1 MSNNNYVLEPLLRP
15 AVEYQSAAVAAAC
28 GAVALHAPWALMLPT
43 YLGQATGA
51 LALTFAARRFKQ
63 AWDVRRYQHGMK
75 YYKVTHV
82 KLHKIKRGK
91 DHLYLG
97 EGFRWTQKH
106 TQRKLDANRPEAE
119 PYTRVPLTRQA
130 IDKAFRGY
138 EAWAFSRYGDGPGR
152 SIAIKIAKVTS
163 SDSLLNPVRP
173 LIDLGGSRILHAVEP
188 NEKPV
193 LLKQAA
199 RTGHMLVKGTTRVG
213 KTRLLELFATQ
224 DIHDGYI
231 VIIIDPKGDAEL
243 MMRVYAEASRA
254 GRLDQLYLFHL
265 GYPDFSA
272 RYNGIGNFSRITEI
286 ATRTTNGLPSS
297 GNSAAFKE
305 FSWRFTNLVAQ
316 AQVALGQVPT
326 YNGLLRDITNIEPLF
341 LMYAKLVLDRAEKLG
356 KISGWENVVANCAT
370 EIERKKIQVPRTLQD
385 RQPTLAATVILA
397 RKWYQ
402 DLKDPVLDGL
412 STAVSYEKSFFEKI
426 IASLGPF
433 LEKLTTG
440 AIGKLLSPDYFDT
453 NDSRPVFDW
462 MQVIRQGG
470 IVYAGLD
477 ALSDPV
483 IAGAV
488 GNSMLADLVSV
499 GGRLYKHGLQP
510 DRADGKIIL
519 PKICGHFDEVEA
531 ILGDE
536 FIPMVNRMG
545 GAGMR
550 ITAYTQTVPDLEAK
564 LKDAAKAQQLLGNFN
579 HVVTLRVKDHTSAEF
594 FAKQLPKVE
603 VATLTLVSGVTDK
616 AAEGDG
622 IDFISNNQDRVATKD
637 VPMIEAS
644 DIMQLPTGQAFALLE
659 GNRLY
664 KIRIPLADPTDDTH
678 IPASL
683 KAVCE
688 DMKSRYRTSDQWW
701 KENDWMP
708 NQAFSIPIATPIFV
722 PDELE
727 TSESNTAPANTSA
740 SMTSTSTSAPAPA
753 STSSAPPSNQKM
765 APNPP
770 IYAPPA
776 EEKPLASLAHLDLDN
791 AEDDLPF
798 GYELPRE
805 EDDE

>member
-1 MSNNNYVLEPLLRP
+1 MSNNSYVLEPLLRP
-15 AVEYQSAAVAAAC
+15 KVEYQSAAVAAAC
-28 GAVALHAPWALMLPT
+28 GVVALCAPWALMLPPRLG
-43 YLGQATGA
+43 YAAGAIALGFAAVRFGQARSIG
-51 LALTFAARRFKQ
+51 K
-63 AWDVRRYQHGMK
+63 YQYGMK
-75 YYKVTHV
+75 HYKVTYTR
-82 KLHKIKRGK
+82 LHRIARSK
-91 DHLYLG
+91 DVLYLG
-97 EGFRWTQKH
+97 EGFLWTQRH

-119 PYTRVPLTRQA
+119 PFVNLSRKRLLLDQAVRRYERRVLATGGGTRPPVLQKLATLTR
-130 IDKAFRGY
+130 
-138 EAWAFSRYGDGPGR
+138 
-152 SIAIKIAKVTS
+152 
-163 SDSLLNPVRP
+163 SDVPWNPVRP
-173 LIDLGGSRILHAVEP
+173 LIDLGGSRVLHAVEP

-193 LLKQAA
+193 VLRQAA
-199 RTGHMLVKGTTRVG
+199 RTGHVLVKGTTRVG
-213 KTRLLELFATQ
+213 KTRLLELLATQ
-224 DIHDGYI
+224 DIHDRYV

-254 GRLDQLYLFHL
+254 GRLDHLYLFHL

-272 RYNGIGNFSRITEI
+272 RYNGIGNFARITEI

-326 YNGLLRDITNIEPLF
+326 YNGLLRNITDIEPLF
-341 LMYAKLVLDRAEKLG
+341 IAYAKLSLDRAEKAG
-356 KISGWENVVANCAT
+356 RIHGWENVVANCAT
-370 EIERKKIQVPRTLQD
+370 EISKKKIPVPRALQD
-385 RQPTLAATVILA
+385 RQPILAATIIVA
-397 RKWYQ
+397 RKFQ
-402 DLKDPVLDGL
+402 AQIEDPILDGL

-440 AIGKLLSPDYFDT
+440 AIGKLISPDYFNMD
-453 NDSRPVFDW
+453 DPRPIFDW

-488 GNSMLADLVSV
+488 GNSMLADLVSI
-499 GGRLYKHGLQP
+499 GGKIYKHGIDP
-510 DRADGKIIL
+510 DRADGKILL
-519 PKICGHFDEVEA
+519 PHIRGHFDEVEV

-545 GAGMR
+545 GAGMCV
-550 ITAYTQTVPDLEAK
+550 TAYTQTVSDLQAK
-564 LKDAAKAQQLLGNFN
+564 LKDAAKAKQLLGNFN
-579 HVVTLRVKDHTSAEF
+579 HVITLRTKDIDSAKF
-594 FAKQLPKVE
+594 IADQVPKVE

-622 IDFISNNQDRVATKD
+622 IDFISNNQDRVATKE
-637 VPMIEAS
+637 VPLIDAA

-664 KIRIPLADPTDDTH
+664 KLRIPLADPADDPH

-688 DMKSRYRTSDQWW
+688 DMRSRYRTSEQWW
-701 KENDWMP
+701 KENDWLVDTEVTL
-708 NQAFSIPIATPIFV
+708 PIATPIYV
-722 PDELE
+722 PTELD
-727 TSESNTAPANTSA
+727 AQMA
-740 SMTSTSTSAPAPA
+740 APAPEGLQ
-753 STSSAPPSNQKM
+753 PVPDH
-765 APNPP
+765 
-770 IYAPPA
+770 PA
-776 EEKPLASLAHLDLDN
+776 LASLRDFGPIEPADVAATGADS
-791 AEDDLPF
+791 AADEGALP
-798 GYELPRE
+798 
-805 EDDE
+805 

>member
-1 MSNNNYVLEPLLRP
+1 MSNQSYVLEPLLRP
-15 AVEYQSAAVAAAC
+15 KVEYQSAAVAAAC
-28 GAVALHAPWALMLPT
+28 GILALCAPWALMLPT
-43 YLGQATGA
+43 RLGYATGA
-51 LALTFAARRFKQ
+51 IALGFAAVRFQQ
-63 AWDVRRYQHGMK
+63 ARSVGKYQYGLKHYKITHTRLHRIARSKDV
-75 YYKVTHV
+75 
-82 KLHKIKRGK
+82 
-91 DHLYLG
+91 LYLG
-97 EGFRWTQKH
+97 EGFLWTQKH

-119 PYTRVPLTRQA
+119 PFVNLSRKRLLLDQAVRRYERWVFSASDSRSSPSMLQKLATLTR
-130 IDKAFRGY
+130 
-138 EAWAFSRYGDGPGR
+138 
-152 SIAIKIAKVTS
+152 
-163 SDSLLNPVRP
+163 SDVPWNPVRP
-173 LIDLGGSRILHAVEP
+173 LIDLGGSRVLHGVEP

-193 LLKQAA
+193 ILRQSA
-199 RTGHMLVKGTTRVG
+199 RTGHVLIKGTTRVG
-213 KTRLLELFATQ
+213 KTRLLELLVTQ
-224 DIHDGYI
+224 DIHDHYV

-254 GRLDQLYLFHL
+254 GRLDHLYLFHL

-272 RYNGIGNFSRITEI
+272 RYNGIGNFARITEI

-326 YNGLLRDITNIEPLF
+326 YNGILRNITDIEPLF
-341 LMYAKLVLDRAEKLG
+341 IAYAKLSLDRAEKAG
-356 KISGWENVVANCAT
+356 RISGWENVVANCAT
-370 EIERKKIQVPRTLQD
+370 EIAKKKIPVPRSLQD
-385 RQPTLAATVILA
+385 RQPILAATIIVA
-397 RKWYQ
+397 RKFQ
-402 DLKDPVLDGL
+402 QKIEDPILDGL

-440 AIGKLLSPDYFDT
+440 AIGKLISPDYFNMEDP
-453 NDSRPVFDW
+453 RPIFDW

-488 GNSMLADLVSV
+488 GNSMLADLVSI
-499 GGRLYKHGLQP
+499 GGKIYKHGIDP
-510 DRADGKIIL
+510 DRADGKILL
-519 PKICGHFDEVEA
+519 PNICGHFDEVEA

-550 ITAYTQTVPDLEAK
+550 VTAYTQTVSDLQAK
-564 LKDAAKAQQLLGNFN
+564 LKDAAKAKQLLGNFN
-579 HVVTLRVKDHTSAEF
+579 HVITLRTKDLDSAKF
-594 FAKQLPKVE
+594 IADQVPKVE

-622 IDFISNNQDRVATKD
+622 IDFISNNQDRVATKEVPLID
-637 VPMIEAS
+637 VA

-664 KIRIPLADPTDDTH
+664 KLRIPLADPTDDTY

-683 KAVCE
+683 RAVCE
-688 DMKSRYRTSDQWW
+688 DMRSRYRTSEQWW
-701 KENDWMP
+701 KENDWFVD
-708 NQAFSIPIATPIFV
+708 ADVTLPIATPIYV
-722 PDELE
+722 PTELE
-727 TSESNTAPANTSA
+727 A
-740 SMTSTSTSAPAPA
+740 
-753 STSSAPPSNQKM
+753 QM
-765 APNPP
+765 APGQENPEP
-770 IYAPPA
+770 DAEQPA
-776 EEKPLASLAHLDLDN
+776 LASLRDVGASDSTGLAAPCDTQSKGEGDQ
-791 AEDDLPF
+791 A
-798 GYELPRE
+798 
-805 EDDE
+805 

>member
-1 MSNNNYVLEPLLRP
+1 MSKNNYVLEPLLRP
-15 AVEYQSAAVAAAC
+15 PIEFQSAAVASAC
-28 GAVALHAPWALMLPT
+28 GAVALYAPWALMLPT
-43 YLGQATGA
+43 YLGNAAGA
-51 LALTFAARRFKQ
+51 LAFTFAAGRFKQ
-63 AWDVRRYQHGMK
+63 AWEIKRYQHGMR
-75 YYKVTHV
+75 YYKVTRTQIHR
-82 KLHKIKRGK
+82 IKRSK
-91 DHLYLG
+91 DSLYLG

-106 TQRKLDANRPEAE
+106 TQRKLDASRPEAE
-119 PYTRVPLTRQA
+119 PFLRVPPVRVA
-130 IDKAFRGY
+130 VDKVFRGY
-138 EAWAFSRYGDGPGR
+138 ERWANFAPTKDPAQKA
-152 SIAIKIAKVTS
+152 SIAVAIARATS
-163 SDSLLNPVRP
+163 SDSKFNPVRP
-173 LIDLGGSRILHAVEP
+173 LIDLGGSRILHGVEP

-193 LLKQAA
+193 YLRQSA
-199 RTGHMLVKGTTRVG
+199 RTGHMLVKGTTRCG
-213 KTRLLELFATQ
+213 KTRLLEVLATQ
-224 DIHDGYI
+224 DIHDDYV

-254 GRLDQLYLFHL
+254 GRLDGLYLFHL

-341 LMYAKLVLDRAEKLG
+341 LTYSKLILDKAERAG
-356 KISGWENVVANCAT
+356 KIRGWENVVANTAT
-370 EIERKKIQVPRTLQD
+370 EIERKKFAVPRSLQD
-385 RQPTLAATVILA
+385 RQPVLAATIILA
-397 RKWYQ
+397 KKWHRE
-402 DLKDPVLDGL
+402 LEDPILDGL

-440 AIGKLLSPDYFDT
+440 AIGKLISPDYFNV
-453 NDSRPVFDW
+453 NDPRPVFDW
-462 MQVIRQGG
+462 MQVIRQKG

-499 GGRLYKHGLQP
+499 GGKLYKHGLEP

-519 PKICGHFDEVEA
+519 PSIRGHFDEVEA

-545 GAGMR
+545 GAGMG
-550 ITAYTQTVPDLEAK
+550 ITAYTQTIPDLQAK
-564 LKDAAKAQQLLGNFN
+564 LRDAAKAQQLLGNFN
-579 HVVTLRVKDHTSAEF
+579 HVITLRVKDLGSAEF
-594 FAKQLPKVE
+594 FANQLPKVE

-659 GNRLY
+659 GNRLF
-664 KIRIPLADPTDDTH
+664 KLRIPLADTKQDIH
-678 IPASL
+678 IPDSL
-683 KAVCE
+683 RAVCE

-701 KENDWMP
+701 RENDWLP
-708 NQAFSIPIATPIFV
+708 NQSIPLPIATPIFV
-722 PDELE
+722 PDEVGAQPTTGVS
-727 TSESNTAPANTSA
+727 TSELDEAQGKFAAA
-740 SMTSTSTSAPAPA
+740 S
-753 STSSAPPSNQKM
+753 
-765 APNPP
+765 
-770 IYAPPA
+770 
-776 EEKPLASLAHLDLDN
+776 LASLAGLAVHDQDD
-791 AEDDLPF
+791 AEEYM
-798 GYELPRE
+798 GHE
-805 EDDE
+805 EGDQ

>member
-1 MSNNNYVLEPLLRP
+1 MSNQSYVLEPLLRP
-15 AVEYQSAAVAAAC
+15 KVEYQSAAVAAAC
-28 GAVALHAPWALMLPT
+28 GILALCAPSALMLPT
-43 YLGQATGA
+43 RLGYATGA
-51 LALTFAARRFKQ
+51 IALGFAAVRFQQ
-63 AWDVRRYQHGMK
+63 ARSVGKYQYGLKHYKITHTRLHRIARSKDV
-75 YYKVTHV
+75 
-82 KLHKIKRGK
+82 
-91 DHLYLG
+91 LYLG
-97 EGFRWTQKH
+97 EGFLWTQKH

-119 PYTRVPLTRQA
+119 PFVNLSRKRLLLDQAVRRYERWVFSASDSRSSPSMLQKLATLTR
-130 IDKAFRGY
+130 
-138 EAWAFSRYGDGPGR
+138 
-152 SIAIKIAKVTS
+152 
-163 SDSLLNPVRP
+163 SDVPWNPVRP
-173 LIDLGGSRILHAVEP
+173 LIDLGGSRVLHGVEP

-193 LLKQAA
+193 ILRQSA
-199 RTGHMLVKGTTRVG
+199 RTGHVLIKGTTRVG
-213 KTRLLELFATQ
+213 KTRLLELLATQ
-224 DIHDGYI
+224 DIHDHYV

-254 GRLDQLYLFHL
+254 GRLDHLYLFHL

-272 RYNGIGNFSRITEI
+272 RYNGIGNFARITEI

-326 YNGLLRDITNIEPLF
+326 YNGILRNITDIEPLF
-341 LMYAKLVLDRAEKLG
+341 IAYAKLSLDRAEKAG
-356 KISGWENVVANCAT
+356 RISGWENVVANCAT
-370 EIERKKIQVPRTLQD
+370 EIAKKKIPVPRSLQD
-385 RQPTLAATVILA
+385 RQPILAATIIVA
-397 RKWYQ
+397 RKFQ
-402 DLKDPVLDGL
+402 QKIEDPILDGL

-440 AIGKLLSPDYFDT
+440 AIGKLISPDYFNMEDP
-453 NDSRPVFDW
+453 RPIFDW

-488 GNSMLADLVSV
+488 GNSMLADLVSI
-499 GGRLYKHGLQP
+499 GGKIYKHGIDP
-510 DRADGKIIL
+510 DRADGKILL
-519 PKICGHFDEVEA
+519 PHICGHFDEVEA

-550 ITAYTQTVPDLEAK
+550 VTAYTQTVSDLQAK
-564 LKDAAKAQQLLGNFN
+564 LKDAAKAKQLLGNFN
-579 HVVTLRVKDHTSAEF
+579 HVITLRTKDLDSAKF
-594 FAKQLPKVE
+594 IADQVPKVE

-622 IDFISNNQDRVATKD
+622 IDFISNNQDRVATKEVPLID
-637 VPMIEAS
+637 VA

-664 KIRIPLADPTDDTH
+664 KLRIPLADPTDDTY

-683 KAVCE
+683 RAVCE
-688 DMKSRYRTSDQWW
+688 DMRSRYRTSEQWW
-701 KENDWMP
+701 KENDWFVD
-708 NQAFSIPIATPIFV
+708 ADVTLPIATPIYV
-722 PDELE
+722 PTELE
-727 TSESNTAPANTSA
+727 A
-740 SMTSTSTSAPAPA
+740 
-753 STSSAPPSNQKM
+753 QM
-765 APNPP
+765 APGQENPEP
-770 IYAPPA
+770 DAEQPA
-776 EEKPLASLAHLDLDN
+776 LASLRDVGASDSTGLAAPCDTQSKGEGDQ
-791 AEDDLPF
+791 A
-798 GYELPRE
+798 
-805 EDDE
+805 